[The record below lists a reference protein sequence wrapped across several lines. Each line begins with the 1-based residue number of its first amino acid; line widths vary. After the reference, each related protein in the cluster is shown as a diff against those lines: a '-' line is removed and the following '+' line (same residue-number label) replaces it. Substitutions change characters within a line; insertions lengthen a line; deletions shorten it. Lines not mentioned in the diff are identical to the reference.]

1 MFRDVLAFHRGQCEE
16 TLRLYLPHPLPRLL
30 THVSELSL
38 HQHNP
43 IKFNDNE
50 SCHFVHLNAPAPV
63 LSSAHTCSS
72 FNPYNGLPHGLP
84 HCGCMEEIFV
94 FCFLFFNTHTHTHH
108 HTHPPAPRNL
118 TGVFS
123 YKLSPKCFFP
133 FKKEKQVDEKIK
145 SLTNQKIR

>member
-1 MFRDVLAFHRGQCEE
+1 MTGQIWTLMLHNVLAFHRGQCEE

-50 SCHFVHLNAPAPV
+50 SCHFVHSNAPAPV

-72 FNPYNGLPHGLP
+72 FNPYNGLPQG
-84 HCGCMEEIFV
+84 GCVEETF
-94 FCFLFFNTHTHTHH
+94 FFFNTHTPT
-108 HTHPPAPRNL
+108 PGNL
-118 TGVFS
+118 TSVFS

-133 FKKEKQVDEKIK
+133 FKKEKQVDEKLK
-145 SLTNQKIR
+145 SLNNQKIR